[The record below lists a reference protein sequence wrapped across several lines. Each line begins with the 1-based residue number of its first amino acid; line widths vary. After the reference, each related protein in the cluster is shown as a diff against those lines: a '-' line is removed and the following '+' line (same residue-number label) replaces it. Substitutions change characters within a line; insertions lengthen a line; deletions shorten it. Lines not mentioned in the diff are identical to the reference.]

1 MTTHRRFLTDANL
14 SSRSR
19 HWQSPQFESVRDA
32 GWDDAV
38 IWQYATQRNLVV
50 VTKDVDFED
59 YALRHAGPQ
68 VILSCT
74 GNMRRQ
80 VFRVFLSE
88 TWPQILE
95 ALEQPG
101 VRLVRVYADRIE
113 SS

>member
-1 MTTHRRFLTDANL
+1 MTIRRRFLTDANL

-19 HWQSPQFESVRDA
+19 HWQTPEFESVPDA

-68 VILSCT
+68 VILFCT
-74 GNMRRQ
+74 GNMRRP

-101 VRLVRVYADRIE
+101 VWLVRVYADRIE